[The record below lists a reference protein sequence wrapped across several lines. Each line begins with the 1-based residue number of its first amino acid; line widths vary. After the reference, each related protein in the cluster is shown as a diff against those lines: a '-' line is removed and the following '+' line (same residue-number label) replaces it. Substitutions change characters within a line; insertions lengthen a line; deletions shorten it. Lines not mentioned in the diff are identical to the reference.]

1 MFASHNGVFSV
12 AGVHALVRIAALA
25 LLALPLAGCEVI
37 GDIFQAGMWTGV
49 IAVFAVIALIVYVIS
64 RLFKK

>member
-12 AGVHALVRIAALA
+12 AGVRALVRIAVLA
-25 LLALPLAGCEVI
+25 LLALPLAGCEVV

-49 IAVFAVIALIVYVIS
+49 IAVFAVVALIVYVVS

>member
-1 MFASHNGVFSV
+1 MSAVQNGVSLV
-12 AGVHALVRIAALA
+12 ATVRAFVRLAVLALA
-25 LLALPLAGCEVI
+25 ALPLAGCEVI

-49 IAVFAVIALIVYVIS
+49 IAVVAVVALIVYAVT